1 MNDIDEILDDCLE
14 QISSGASTLDESL
27 ARHPE
32 HSTQLRQ
39 LLQTALQVQ
48 RGSIVQ
54 PSAAFKSRTRM
65 QLISSQTHTPPHRR
79 KMPLLTRLAISF
91 AAMLPAFFL
100 VTGTAYA
107 QTVLP
112 GDFFYPWKITS
123 EQAWRAFS
131 NDPVSTDI
139 ALADR
144 RVNEWI
150 AVKDDPAQTTEAL
163 NRYLE
168 VLMRLKSVD
177 DMDTK
182 VRILLILQAQ
192 QKLLQDVDLKIP
204 ELDEYL
210 TLSMDLVAPQ
220 AVISTSP

>member
-1 MNDIDEILDDCLE
+1 MNDFDEILDDCLE

-32 HSTQLRQ
+32 HSTELRQ
-39 LLQTALQVQ
+39 LLQTALQMEGG
-48 RGSIVQ
+48 RMVQ
-54 PSAAFKSRTRM
+54 PSAAFKSRTRT
-65 QLISSQTHTPPHRR
+65 QLSSHMHIHARARR
-79 KMPLLTRLAISF
+79 KLPLLTRLAISF

-112 GDFFYPWKITS
+112 GDFFYSWKITS
-123 EQAWRAFS
+123 EQAWRTFS

-150 AVKDDPAQTTEAL
+150 AVKDDPARTTEAL
-163 NRYLE
+163 DRYLE
-168 VLMRLKSVD
+168 VLMRLKAVD

-182 VRILLILQAQ
+182 VRILLLLQAQ
-192 QKLLQDVDLKIP
+192 QKLLKDVNLIIP

-210 TLSMDLVAPQ
+210 ILSMDLVAPQ
-220 AVISTSP
+220 AGISTTP